1 VECQA
6 RARAFKSPGLL
17 SLPARSLNLLDSSIA
32 RRRFQ
37 MGLRYKGDI
46 EKNFLFCFSIDNL
59 TNNKTKKQI
68 KEEREKKTKH

>member
-1 VECQA
+1 
-6 RARAFKSPGLL
+6 
-17 SLPARSLNLLDSSIA
+17 
-32 RRRFQ
+32 